1 MHARLTNVQQLAAMG
16 MNRSAIAR
24 ELGVHRHTARKYLAY
39 ESPPE
44 RRHYTRQASMLAPYE
59 GYPLARWRS
68 GRRNA
73 MQRWREIVAQG
84 YAGSYRD
91 VSRVTGYLRRQER
104 TGCAISPSP
113 ARLSPAQAAGI
124 LGLRPENRTDEEQAT
139 LARLPALHLEV
150 AAVVARWGSFAPMP
164 RDRGH
169 EHPRC
174 LIDQW
179 MGETAET
186 KVPELQAVVTKLRQD
201 VDALVAALALPYS
214 QGQTEGRVNRLKL
227 IKRSMDSRA
236 KFDLLRQRVH
246 DASTS

>member
-139 LARLPALHLEV
+139 LARLPALQRRPSHV
-150 AAVVARWGSFAPMP
+150 GYRSPQCSATGVTNIPDARLTNGWERP
-164 RDRGH
+164 
-169 EHPRC
+169 
-174 LIDQW
+174 
-179 MGETAET
+179 
-186 KVPELQAVVTKLRQD
+186 
-201 VDALVAALALPYS
+201 
-214 QGQTEGRVNRLKL
+214 QG
-227 IKRSMDSRA
+227 RSPPNCKPS
-236 KFDLLRQRVH
+236 
-246 DASTS
+246 